1 MSEPSPGRDRSAG
14 ESEPARDDPF
24 GRPMPDG
31 GLAETMPD
39 WLRRPPAWR
48 ETVARREKLR
58 PPADTSPIDP
68 RTLIDVEDLPLWLQ
82 RIAQRPTERA
92 AEHLRGEFVERH
104 PRRVVPVVDPHRDHR
119 NLSPPEGQV
128 PQPASAPQMRV
139 VEPGSQRSAREDEQS
154 ASRGLD
160 VAPARTGN
168 VSEGSHTVQILVA
181 LLILAFLAIV
191 GIAVLMAVV

>member
-1 MSEPSPGRDRSAG
+1 MSEPSPGRDRPAG

-82 RIAQRPTERA
+82 RIAQRPAVRA
-92 AEHLRGEFVERH
+92 AQKVKDDPIEHH
-104 PRRVVPVVDPHRDHR
+104 PGRVVPVVDPHRERR
-119 NLSPPEGQV
+119 NLRPPETQGPQSAV
-128 PQPASAPQMRV
+128 RTRLTMVEPASQPA
-139 VEPGSQRSAREDEQS
+139 AREEEPS
-154 ASRGLD
+154 AS
-160 VAPARTGN
+160 
-168 VSEGSHTVQILVA
+168 
-181 LLILAFLAIV
+181 
-191 GIAVLMAVV
+191 